1 MFNSYKTSSIRIGHA
16 VRLSASGL
24 AILAMTSGLAL
35 AQDASENVES
45 VVVSG
50 SRLVTNGNEAPTPV
64 TVVSTD
70 QLQMAA
76 PRSLADG
83 LLQLPAFAGS
93 ASIQNQSTGTTGSN
107 GATNLN
113 LRNLG
118 TERTLVLLDGRRVPS
133 NNFSGSVDIMQL
145 PQTLV
150 QRVDIVTGGASAAYG
165 SDAVAGVVNFVLNT
179 KYEGFKAEAQGGMSE
194 YADNEKLQDFA
205 DRRS

>member
-1 MFNSYKTSSIRIGHA
+1 VIAGPAF
-16 VRLSASGL
+16 
-24 AILAMTSGLAL
+24 
-35 AQDASENVES
+35 AQEQEIET

-64 TVVSTD
+64 TVVSTE
-70 QLQMAA
+70 QLQTAA

-83 LLQLPAFAGS
+83 LLQMPAFSGS

-118 TERTLVLLDGRRVPS
+118 AERTLVLLDGRRVPS
-133 NNFSGSVDIMQL
+133 NNFSGSVDVMQL

-165 SDAVAGVVNFVLNT
+165 SDAVAGVVNFILNT

-194 YADNEKLQDFA
+194 YADNENYKISLTAGHSFLGG
-205 DRRS
+205 RCMWWVRSSIITAPA